1 MVFEVVEDF
10 IQTFVTPLRLVLISG
25 HVGALQYLFWA
36 CGADNPVNTLTSKH
50 VEEVNRSTNR
60 WILCECIDP
69 TFPND
74 GACLFDYSLP
84 N

>member
-10 IQTFVTPLRLVLISG
+10 IQTFVNPLRLVLISG
-25 HVGALQYLFWA
+25 HVGALQYLF
-36 CGADNPVNTLTSKH
+36 GL
-50 VEEVNRSTNR
+50 VELIYPNMCQEVNRLTNG

-74 GACLFDYSLP
+74 GACLFNYSLP
-84 N
+84 NHQT